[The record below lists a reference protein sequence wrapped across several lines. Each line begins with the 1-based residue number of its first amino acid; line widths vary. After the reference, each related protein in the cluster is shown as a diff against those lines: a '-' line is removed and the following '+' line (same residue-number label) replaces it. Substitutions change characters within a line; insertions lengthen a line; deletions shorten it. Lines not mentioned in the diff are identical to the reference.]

1 MTLSDTTGRL
11 SLIAVAALTVAGCAG
26 NRAEPADPV
35 ADPSQSEQ
43 VLVCVENDT
52 DYQITARI
60 FGANGAPLL
69 RLDTRMQNRSRDSI
83 RRGEAQG
90 SLYVGVDAVGLPDIH
105 YPETIQR
112 VAITGDRV
120 GFRIAGQGHAGFP
133 TSSVDPG
140 PCGEE

>member
-1 MTLSDTTGRL
+1 MTPLTTTGRL
-11 SLIAVAALTVAGCAG
+11 SLFAVAAVFVAGCAG
-26 NRAEPADPV
+26 NRAEPEQTV
-35 ADPSQSEQ
+35 ARPSESEH

-52 DYQITARI
+52 GYQITARI

-90 SLYVGVDAVGLPDIH
+90 SLYVGVDAVSLPNIH

-112 VAITGDRV
+112 VTITGDRV
-120 GFRIAGQGHAGFP
+120 GFRIAGQGNDGFP
-133 TSSVDPG
+133 TSSVDPA